1 MSFPTPEQW
10 LLLGGVILAA
20 VLVVV
25 IVAAL
30 VRRARGRRTALLT
43 EELERTAE
51 PLATGPSPA
60 GGEPEPTRT
69 VADAVHRALVVREA
83 RGGDVRDRLL
93 AVLLEDPVRAVDAT
107 VELDTCRR
115 QLERLTGAVEH
126 ERAALRAVL
135 GRLAATGLSDE
146 QLARLAQLSVREVRD
161 LLGLARDALQP
172 R

>member
-1 MSFPTPEQW
+1 
-10 LLLGGVILAA
+10 
-20 VLVVV
+20 
-25 IVAAL
+25 
-30 VRRARGRRTALLT
+30 
-43 EELERTAE
+43 
-51 PLATGPSPA
+51 
-60 GGEPEPTRT
+60 
-69 VADAVHRALVVREA
+69 
-83 RGGDVRDRLL
+83 
-93 AVLLEDPVRAVDAT
+93 

-146 QLARLAQLSVREVRD
+146 QLARLALLPVGEVRD